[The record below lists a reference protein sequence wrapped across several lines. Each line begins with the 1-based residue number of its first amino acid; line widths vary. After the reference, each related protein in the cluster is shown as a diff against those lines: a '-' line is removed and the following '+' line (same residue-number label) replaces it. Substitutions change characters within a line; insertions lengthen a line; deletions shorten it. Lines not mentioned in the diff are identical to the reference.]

1 MEKIMIHGQRPLRG
15 EVEIN
20 GSKNAA
26 VAILPAALL
35 ANDVVILENVPDI
48 ADIKNLIQI
57 MREMEVKVDRID
69 SHTLRI
75 DSRHMIND
83 CANSESVRKM
93 RASYYLLGV
102 LLGRFKHA
110 RVAFPGGC
118 DFGVRP
124 IDLHVKGFE
133 ALGAEVN
140 AKAIIE
146 MKARELVGT
155 NIFLD
160 FASVGATIN
169 IMLAACL
176 AEGQTILEN
185 AAKEPHVVDVANFLM
200 EELRY
205 EKREIAK
212 VVLLISKL
220 TPKEVCLIPT
230 KYYQIQLST
239 HYLQCYKQI
248 TQY

>member
-1 MEKIMIHGQRPLRG
+1 
-15 EVEIN
+15 
-20 GSKNAA
+20 
-26 VAILPAALL
+26 
-35 ANDVVILENVPDI
+35 
-48 ADIKNLIQI
+48 
-57 MREMEVKVDRID
+57 MREMQVKVDRID
-69 SHTLRI
+69 NHTLRI

-102 LLGRFKHA
+102 LLGRFKNA

-160 FASVGATIN
+160 IASVGATIN
-169 IMLAACL
+169 IMLAAVL
-176 AEGQTILEN
+176 AKGSLFALPI
-185 AAKEPHVVDVANFLM
+185 AAMLTLRQKEQRLSIPRTQ
-200 EELRY
+200 EKQRESPTKTKRLRSFTLNTS
-205 EKREIAK
+205 AK
-212 VVLLISKL
+212 SADIRL
-220 TPKEVCLIPT
+220 TSFSIPT
-230 KYYQIQLST
+230 TPLVKST
-239 HYLQCYKQI
+239 TDKTNNKAKKHRVYRCFLF
-248 TQY
+248 